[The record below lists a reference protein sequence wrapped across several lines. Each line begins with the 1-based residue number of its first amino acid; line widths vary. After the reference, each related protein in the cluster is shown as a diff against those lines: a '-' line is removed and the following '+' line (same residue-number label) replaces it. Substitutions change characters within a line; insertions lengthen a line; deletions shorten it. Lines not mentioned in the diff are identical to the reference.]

1 MRTVTA
7 DLDPDR
13 TARAAEALAAEG
25 VDMRRGEEPRT
36 VVVGSFSGRD
46 EYVVDLGRRTCTCP
60 DSRLR
65 GNLCKH
71 TLCVVLAMG
80 VAGE

>member
-13 TARAAEALAAEG
+13 VSRAAEALAAEG
-25 VDMRRGEEPRT
+25 VEMRRGEERGT
-36 VVVGSFSGRD
+36 VVIGSFHGRG
-46 EYVVDLGRRTCTCP
+46 EYLVEVDRRACSCP
-60 DSRLR
+60 DARHN
-65 GNLCKH
+65 GGPCKH
-71 TLCVVLAMG
+71 LLAVLLAMG